1 MVELEKVLH
10 IGHEL
15 SEITYNGMPS
25 NKGEGYFEVNMA
37 SDVNTIIIR
46 DDIKDEND
54 GVVFSYPAK
63 VTVIGYEGEEGNT
76 EDRLEVFSLTFI
88 IETLFSYPDEGAD
101 YKEIVENNRWFFD
114 NLSFVNV
121 ASTAEDILKHT
132 PYRSVRLSRS
142 RK

>member
-15 SEITYNGMPS
+15 SEITYNSMPS
-25 NKGEGYFEVNMA
+25 EKGEGYFEVNMA

-46 DDIKDEND
+46 DDIKNEHDE
-54 GVVFSYPAK
+54 VIFSYPAK
-63 VTVIGYEGEEGNT
+63 VNVIGYEGEEGST
-76 EDRLEVFSLTFI
+76 ENRIEVFTLTFI
-88 IETLFSYPDEGAD
+88 IESLFSYPEEGAN

-121 ASTAEDILKHT
+121 ANVAEDILKHT
-132 PYRSVRLSRS
+132 PYRSVRLSKS